1 MFIIILDCSV
11 YLEKDLVD
19 MLNVFSKNCN
29 LHLEVEL
36 VMLASTLSVVVPVE
50 RVRHTISVSR
60 SKIRRGKQWN
70 YVSIC
75 N

>member
-36 VMLASTLSVVVPVE
+36 VVLASTLPVAVPVE
-50 RVRHTISVSR
+50 RLWHTISVSR
-60 SKIRRGKQWN
+60 SKIKAGT
-70 YVSIC
+70 VELFPLPA
-75 N
+75 